1 MQESLLISQLA
12 PRLNAQYQVEA
23 TLMAQSV
30 GQVLSIAALGRRQ
43 RGAICELSTDAIVA
57 NHCFRREVSRQKL
70 QIVSL
75 TVAHVKY
82 AHSFKSVK
90 SRCLQSRIVVQLQLE
105 NVFMLAQH

>member
-12 PRLNAQYQVEA
+12 PRLNAQNEVEA
-23 TLMAQSV
+23 TLMAQSM
-30 GQVLSIAALGRRQ
+30 GQILPIAALSWRQ
-43 RGAICELSTDAIVA
+43 RGAISELSTDAVVA
-57 NHCFRREVSRQKL
+57 NYCFWRKVSRQKL

-75 TVAHVKY
+75 TVAHVKH
-82 AHSFKSVK
+82 AHSFERVE